1 MDNADFKALIELR
14 DDIEDPEDKKLL
26 RRTIRYIERVD
37 RKVSE
42 AARALDA
49 VRNKVGS
56 ID

>member
-26 RRTIRYIERVD
+26 RRTIRHIERVD

-42 AARALDA
+42 ALRVLRD
-49 VRNKVGS
+49 VQT
-56 ID
+56 DLT

>member
-42 AARALDA
+42 ASRALDA
-49 VRNKVGS
+49 VRNKIGS